1 MNALLVFLSD
11 KSLTSSQA
19 IHLSSCFILLSRRPE
34 TDRNTLKIKNP
45 NIQVHLVVVAII
57 PVNTEVVAD
66 LHYYNLRE

>member
-19 IHLSSCFILLSRRPE
+19 IRSFFLLYLAFSTTGDGQKHPQ
-34 TDRNTLKIKNP
+34 NQKSH
-45 NIQVHLVVVAII
+45 IQVHLVVVAII

-66 LHYYNLRE
+66 LHYYNLKE